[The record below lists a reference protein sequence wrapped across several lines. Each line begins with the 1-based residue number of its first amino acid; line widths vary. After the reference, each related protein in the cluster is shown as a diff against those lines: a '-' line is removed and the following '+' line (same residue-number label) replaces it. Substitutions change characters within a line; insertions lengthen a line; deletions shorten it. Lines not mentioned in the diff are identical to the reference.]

1 MEGAAVGVTIT
12 IVRVEP
18 LGTAALLQSISR
30 ISPGKPIPGP
40 SPNGIHEPNALTQR
54 LTQDSPKLYNRKFR
68 EYD

>member
-12 IVRVEP
+12 IVRVES

-40 SPNGIHEPNALTQR
+40 SPNGIHEPNALT
-54 LTQDSPKLYNRKFR
+54 PG
-68 EYD
+68 